1 MMINKLKL
9 NGNKTELL
17 VLNAFHRPTPTL
29 NSIYAGTDRITASTS
44 ARNIG
49 VWFDNV
55 VSMDKQIASICKCA
69 F

>member
-1 MMINKLKL
+1 MMINKLEL

-29 NSIYAGTDRITASTS
+29 NSIYAGTDHITASTS

-55 VSMDKQIASICKCA
+55 VSMDKQIASICKCT